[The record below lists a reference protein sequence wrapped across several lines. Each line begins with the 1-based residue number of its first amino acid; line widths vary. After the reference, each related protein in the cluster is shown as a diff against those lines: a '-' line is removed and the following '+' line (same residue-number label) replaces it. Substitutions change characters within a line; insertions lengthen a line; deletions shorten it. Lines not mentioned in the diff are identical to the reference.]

1 MNEIKTNA
9 MRILDRQRIKYNARF
24 FAVDPDN
31 YVSLDSKSAPEKIG
45 LPAERV
51 FKTIVTKA
59 KSGVNYVFMLP
70 VCCELDLKKCAEAAG
85 EKAVEPL
92 HLKELL
98 PVTGY
103 VRGGCSPIGMKKQFK
118 TIAHFTAKQ
127 YATIVFSAGRP
138 GIMIETEPAALVK
151 TVNAEFK
158 DITRE

>member
-9 MRILDRQRIKYNARF
+9 MRILDKLRIKYIAHSF
-24 FAVDPDN
+24 TVDPDN
-31 YVSLDSKSAPEKIG
+31 YVPLNNNNALEKIG
-45 LPAERV
+45 APAERV

-59 KSGVNYVFMLP
+59 KSGINYVFMLP

-103 VRGGCSPIGMKKQFK
+103 VRGGCSPIGMK
-118 TIAHFTAKQ
+118 
-127 YATIVFSAGRP
+127 
-138 GIMIETEPAALVK
+138 
-151 TVNAEFK
+151 
-158 DITRE
+158 

>member
-9 MRILDRQRIKYNARF
+9 MRILDKLRIKYIAHSF
-24 FAVDPDN
+24 TVDPDN
-31 YVSLDSKSAPEKIG
+31 YVPLNNNNALEKIG
-45 LPAERV
+45 APAERV

-59 KSGVNYVFMLP
+59 KSGINYVFMLP

-118 TIAHFTAKQ
+118 TIAHFTATK
-127 YATIVFSAGRP
+127 YDAMLFSAGRP
-138 GIMIETEPAALVK
+138 GVMIETEPAALVK
-151 TVNAEFK
+151 AVNAEFK
-158 DITRE
+158 DITRG